1 MCGLEEGLLQPPR
14 YSSVAQSWTVPSIEL
29 RCESISCTR
38 FLHSSLKT
46 SLDWSLPIF
55 RSYLFDRDMI
65 MVSYF
70 LVFDD
75 TIGREKLWFLLFLFP
90 LFSFLRSSFPKSPAQ
105 LANNQASI
113 AYHLSIAKRTSS
125 LGHVIISYK
134 SIPLDSNLLSTPV
147 QAMFK
152 LRIISIQI
160 HQREKHLPL
169 HLFPRAFSNCLFLC
183 PAPHLTPGD
192 PVPFCAFGGFHWL
205 CHTHISIHIPQIH
218 YTHHPPF
225 S

>member
-1 MCGLEEGLLQPPR
+1 
-14 YSSVAQSWTVPSIEL
+14 
-29 RCESISCTR
+29 
-38 FLHSSLKT
+38 
-46 SLDWSLPIF
+46 
-55 RSYLFDRDMI
+55 

-75 TIGREKLWFLLFLFP
+75 TIGWEKLWFLLFLF
-90 LFSFLRSSFPKSPAQ
+90 SYFLYVHFQISFPKSLAK
-105 LANNQASI
+105 LANNYSSI

-125 LGHVIISYK
+125 SEHIIIYYK
-134 SIPLDSNLLSTPV
+134 SIPLDNNLLSTPI
-147 QAMFK
+147 QTMFK
-152 LRIISIQI
+152 LGIISIQI